1 MEYFHIK
8 ATVMLQKYHEYP
20 QAEQEH
26 FECRNEFV
34 IDIKKDEYRTIHS
47 ICLKPH
53 KGASKYW
60 FSPGFVRCES
70 LYEECVSK
78 VNMRA

>member
-34 IDIKKDEYRTIHS
+34 IDIKKDE
-47 ICLKPH
+47 
-53 KGASKYW
+53 
-60 FSPGFVRCES
+60 
-70 LYEECVSK
+70 
-78 VNMRA
+78 